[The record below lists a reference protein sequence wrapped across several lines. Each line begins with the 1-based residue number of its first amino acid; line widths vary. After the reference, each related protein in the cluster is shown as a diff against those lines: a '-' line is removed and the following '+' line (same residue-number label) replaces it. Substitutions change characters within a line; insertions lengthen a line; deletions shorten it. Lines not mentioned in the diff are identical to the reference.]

1 MRNGRGKERLNRQA
15 EAAAEDL
22 KRRAYL
28 KRSGREEP
36 RSAAGK

>member
-1 MRNGRGKERLNRQA
+1 MA

-28 KRSGREEP
+28 KRSDREEP